1 MDAERN
7 VNQVV
12 LAVELFEAVI
22 SPTDTDSEMVDI
34 KHHYLTCRELA
45 LQYQEQ

>member
-7 VNQVV
+7 ANQVV
-12 LAVELFEAVI
+12 SAVKLYVAVI

-34 KHHYLTCRELA
+34 MHHYLTCRQLA
-45 LQYQEQ
+45 LQYQKE